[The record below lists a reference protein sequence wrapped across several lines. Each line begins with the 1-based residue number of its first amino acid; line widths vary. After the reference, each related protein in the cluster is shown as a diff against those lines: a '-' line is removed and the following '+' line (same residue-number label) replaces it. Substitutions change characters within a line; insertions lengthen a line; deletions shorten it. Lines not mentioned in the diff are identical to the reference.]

1 MSRRKRPVQAAQE
14 ELLLLTVPQV
24 MQRLQLG
31 RNTVYDLINRK
42 ELRSIKVGTA
52 RRVPAR
58 SLEQYIAKCEDAQH
72 SA

>member
-1 MSRRKRPVQAAQE
+1 MSRRKQPTPMAE
-14 ELLLLTVPQV
+14 EEPLLLTVPQV

-52 RRVPAR
+52 RRVPTR
-58 SLEQYIAKCEDAQH
+58 SLEQYIAKCEDEQR